1 VESKGFFWL
10 GWAPVNRNFLVGT
23 GVFGAFRRRR
33 RGGGLGAG
41 GGGGAGRF
49 TALATRMSSTK
60 RSALLEA
67 LEFRRHL

>member
-1 VESKGFFWL
+1 MESKGFFWL
-10 GWAPVNRNFLVGT
+10 GWASVNLNFLFGT

-49 TALATRMSSTK
+49 TALAT
-60 RSALLEA
+60 
-67 LEFRRHL
+67 